1 VSDADAEHVMV
12 DIETLGTDPGAAI
25 VSIGAVRFDAD
36 GIEAQFFESVDIES
50 AQAAG
55 LSIDAETLAWWLE
68 QSEAAREQLFGGNQ
82 LRACLRRLSEFVGDR
97 VVWACSPAF
106 DVVLLEAA
114 YRAVELSPPWRFY
127 RCRDY
132 RSFRETLSTWPDREQ
147 SGTAHNALDDA
158 VFQAACLIDAVSESD
173 EVTL

>member
-1 VSDADAEHVMV
+1 MTAADTEHVMV

-25 VSIGAVRFDAD
+25 VSIGAVRFDES
-36 GIEAQFFESVDIES
+36 GIEAQHFESVDIET

-55 LSIDAETLAWWLE
+55 LSIDAATLSWWLG
-68 QSEAAREQLFGGNQ
+68 QSDEAREQLFGGNQ
-82 LRACLRRLSEFVGDR
+82 LRACLRRLSEFIGDR

-114 YRAVELSPPWRFY
+114 YRAVKLSPPWRFY

-132 RSFRETLSTWPDREQ
+132 RTWRETLSTWPDREQ
-147 SGTAHNALDDA
+147 SGTDHNALDDA
-158 VFQAACLIDAVSESD
+158 AYQVSCLVEALRETD
-173 EVTL
+173 EVSL

>member
-25 VSIGAVRFDAD
+25 VSIGAVRFDEH

-55 LSIDAETLAWWLE
+55 LTIDAETLAWWLE
-68 QSEAAREQLFGGNQ
+68 QSDDARAQLFGGNQ
-82 LRACLRRLSEFVGDR
+82 LRACLRRLSEFIGDR

-147 SGTAHNALDDA
+147 AGTAHNALDDA
-158 VFQAACLIDAVSESD
+158 AYQAACLVEAVSESE
-173 EVTL
+173 EVRL

>member
-1 VSDADAEHVMV
+1 MSDEHVMV

-25 VSIGAVRFDAD
+25 VSIGAVSFDAD
-36 GIEAQFFESVDIES
+36 GLDSQFFKSVDVES

-55 LSIDAETLAWWLE
+55 LAIDAETLGWWLE
-68 QSEAAREQLFGGNQ
+68 QSDEAREQLFGGNQ
-82 LRACLRRLSEFVGDR
+82 LRACLRQLSEFIGDR

-114 YRAVELSPPWRFY
+114 YDAVGLATPWRFY

-132 RSFRETLSTWPDREQ
+132 RSMREQLETWPDREQ

-158 VFQAACLIDAVSESD
+158 VFQAACLVEAVNDSD